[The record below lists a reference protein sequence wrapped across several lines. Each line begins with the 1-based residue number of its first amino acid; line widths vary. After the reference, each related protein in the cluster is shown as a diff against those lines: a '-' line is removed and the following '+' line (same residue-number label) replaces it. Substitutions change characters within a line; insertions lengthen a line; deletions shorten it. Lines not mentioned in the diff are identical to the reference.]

1 MSVKDIVSKYI
12 HLRPKR
18 ITLELYE
25 EYSVIKLSGEEL
37 DEEVQVGDVSFSEFA
52 YGVLEAYKEWYDEL
66 KRVPLTLREEIYKNN
81 KVSLHLFP
89 TGSAGIF
96 DIFVEYF

>member
-1 MSVKDIVSKYI
+1 MSVKDVVSKYI

-25 EYSVIKLSGEEL
+25 EYSVIRFSGEEL

-52 YGVLEAYKEWYDEL
+52 YGVLEAYREWYDEL
-66 KRVPLTLREEIYKNN
+66 KRVPLTLREEIYKND
-81 KVSLHLFP
+81 KVSLRFYP
-89 TGSAGIF
+89 TGMLGIF
-96 DIFVEYF
+96 DIFVDYF